1 MLKKLVRLLR
11 HRWSGEALVRQSFPA
26 PVLQKLTHSVQASE
40 SRHSGEIRILIE
52 GGLPNSYLWRDE
64 SLGQIVRNRAIA
76 QFGKLGVWDTE
87 NNNGVL
93 IYVLLAE
100 RAIEIVVDRGLNNLV
115 NHDTWQH
122 VLQAMRNAFRQGKF
136 ESGLHM
142 AVNEVSRLLV
152 THFPL
157 TEGERNRNELPDQ
170 PLVR

>member
-1 MLKKLVRLLR
+1 MLKKFMRLLR
-11 HRWSGEALVRQSFPA
+11 HRWSGDALVSQRFPA
-26 PVLQKLTHSVQASE
+26 SVLQKLTASVQASE

-64 SLGQIVRNRAIA
+64 PLGQVIRSRAMA

-100 RAIEIVVDRGLNNLV
+100 HAIEIVADRGLNSLV
-115 NHDTWQH
+115 SGDTWQH
-122 VLQAMRNAFRQGKF
+122 ILQAMRDAFRRGEF
-136 ESGLHM
+136 ESGLHL
-142 AVNEVSRLLV
+142 AVDEVSRLLV
-152 THFPL
+152 KHFPL
-157 TEGERNRNELPDQ
+157 AEGDHNPNELPDK

>member
-1 MLKKLVRLLR
+1 MMKKLTRLLR
-11 HRWSGEALVRQSFPA
+11 HRWSGDALVRASIAA
-26 PVLQKLTHSVQASE
+26 PVLQKLTHSVQSSE

-64 SLGQIVRNRAIA
+64 ALEQIVRSRALA

-100 RAIEIVVDRGLNNLV
+100 QAIEIVADRGLNNLV
-115 NHDTWQH
+115 SHDTWQH
-122 VLQAMRNAFRQGKF
+122 ILQAMRDAFRRGAF
-136 ESGLHM
+136 ENGLHM
-142 AVNEVSRLLV
+142 AIDEVTRLLMA
-152 THFPL
+152 HFPL
-157 TEGERNRNELPDQ
+157 AAGEHNPNELPDS